1 MLLKE
6 ILDAG
11 AESSQGN
18 HPDSLV
24 KRGVLAGVLV
34 RAGVFEDTAQA
45 LTAFRYWSWPETRD
59 QFTPEVFVEK
69 VRADST

>member
-11 AESSQGN
+11 AESTGVN
-18 HPDSLV
+18 HPDALV

-59 QFTPEVFVEK
+59 QFTPDDFVSRM
-69 VRADST
+69 RAVT